1 MFFVSICLSSRQE
14 KPELCFMHFC
24 DRKKKH
30 ELNCHYVVPLIF
42 FLLFLMYIKFLIVI
56 LDAKVSMLI
65 DGYDSCNFVM
75 EL

>member
-1 MFFVSICLSSRQE
+1 
-14 KPELCFMHFC
+14 
-24 DRKKKH
+24 
-30 ELNCHYVVPLIF
+30 
-42 FLLFLMYIKFLIVI
+42 MYIKFLIVI